1 MIQCGIRT
9 DPPPTSHTDTENT
22 TMASKIAVADKPKVE
37 EKYHD
42 PDDPSYDPR
51 LDPDVG
57 PYDED
62 NDFFP
67 ELVLEKHLARISLD
81 HLSRGLS
88 IFSTSSWATWLLIRK
103 LANAHSST

>member
-1 MIQCGIRT
+1 
-9 DPPPTSHTDTENT
+9 
-22 TMASKIAVADKPKVE
+22 MASRTAVTDKPKVE

-67 ELVLEKHLARISLD
+67 E
-81 HLSRGLS
+81 
-88 IFSTSSWATWLLIRK
+88 
-103 LANAHSST
+103 